1 MTIKKKISNA
11 TISSLKIDDKRL
23 NDTEISGFHARISP
37 KGRITY
43 FLYYR
48 HNGKQQNVKLGTH
61 PEITPAQARDAAK
74 AAGASVVQGVDPHE
88 HKKELKAQERK
99 SRLTTL
105 EAFLD
110 LQFAPWYSAQYPK
123 SGAQEIKNLKKNFP
137 TLLPMQLKDI
147 TAAVV
152 ERRRTEMMK
161 VKRSNAT
168 INRRFTTLKS
178 VMSRAV
184 EWEVIEKHDLRKV
197 KMLREDN
204 THIRYLSFEEE
215 EALKR
220 ALAARDYRIKKDREN
235 GNKHRTERGYPLL
248 PDLSNRTFADHI
260 APLVIVAMNTGM
272 RKGELL
278 SLTWADVNFERE
290 FVTVKAANAKSG
302 KARHIPLNQKAKS
315 ALLNWKL
322 DCGSLHW
329 AFEGENGQPIKDFKK
344 AWVALLESAKIIDFR
359 FHDFRHH
366 FASKLVMAGVDL
378 NTTRELLGHGTL
390 DMTLR
395 YAHLAPEH
403 KAKAVNLI

>member
-1 MTIKKKISNA
+1 
-11 TISSLKIDDKRL
+11 
-23 NDTEISGFHARISP
+23 
-37 KGRITY
+37 
-43 FLYYR
+43 
-48 HNGKQQNVKLGTH
+48 
-61 PEITPAQARDAAK
+61 
-74 AAGASVVQGVDPHE
+74 
-88 HKKELKAQERK
+88 
-99 SRLTTL
+99 
-105 EAFLD
+105 
-110 LQFAPWYSAQYPK
+110 
-123 SGAQEIKNLKKNFP
+123 
-137 TLLPMQLKDI
+137 MQLKDI

-161 VKRSNAT
+161 DKRSYAT

-184 EWEVIEKHDLRKV
+184 EWEVIEKHDLKKV

-248 PDLSNRTFADHI
+248 PDLSDRTFADHI

-278 SLTWADVNFERE
+278 TLTWADVNFERE

-329 AFEGENGQPIKDFKK
+329 VFEGENGQPIKDFKK

-378 NTTRELLGHGTL
+378 NTTRELLGHGSL

-403 KAKAVNLI
+403 KAKAVNLL